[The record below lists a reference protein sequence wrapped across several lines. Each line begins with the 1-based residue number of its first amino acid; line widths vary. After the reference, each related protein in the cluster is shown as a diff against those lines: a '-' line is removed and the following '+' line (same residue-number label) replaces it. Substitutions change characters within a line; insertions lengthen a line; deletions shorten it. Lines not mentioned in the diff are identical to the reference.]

1 MGDARSGKAAVPV
14 IDRILRRG
22 RSTAPETLTSVDA
35 YALWA
40 ATYPPTAHNPLMQ
53 VEGDAVTS
61 LLPDVRGAV
70 ALDLASGTGRYGLV
84 LRERGARVVMAL
96 DNSPDM
102 LLANAIALKAL
113 STCEAIPLASGTVDV
128 IVCGMALGHLP
139 RLEPSMNEI
148 SRVLTTGGVAII
160 SDFHPILH
168 FTGARRTFSANGST
182 YAVEHY
188 AHLYADYH
196 RTAWDA
202 GLRIEDVRE
211 PSITGHGNGMPVAL
225 VMRMGKRL
233 ET

>member
-1 MGDARSGKAAVPV
+1 M
-14 IDRILRRG
+14 IERILRRT
-22 RSTAPETLTSVDA
+22 RSAEPETLTSVDA

-40 ATYPPTAHNPLMQ
+40 TTYPPTAHNPLMQ

-61 LLPDVRGAV
+61 LLPDVHGLV
-70 ALDLASGTGRYGLV
+70 VLDLASGTGRYGV
-84 LRERGARVVMAL
+84 LMRERGARTVIAL

-102 LLANAIALKAL
+102 LRANEIAYKAL
-113 STCEAIPLASGTVDV
+113 STSEAVPLASRTVDV

-139 RLEPSMNEI
+139 WLEPSMNEI
-148 SRVLTTGGVAII
+148 SRILRPGGVAII

-188 AHLYADYH
+188 PHLYAAYH
-196 RTAWDA
+196 RTARDA

-211 PSITGHGNGMPVAL
+211 PSIAGHGNGMPVAL
-225 VMRMGKRL
+225 VLRVGKN
-233 ET
+233 